1 MSVHPL
7 TNGALLVAIKELRSQ
22 RRKASSTKRGCR
34 LFHTH
39 LTMNLK
45 LMREREREKLAYR
58 SVHACVRVS
67 LPANATE

>member
-7 TNGALLVAIKELRSQ
+7 TNGALLLAIKELRSQ

-39 LTMNLK
+39 LTINLK
-45 LMREREREKLAYR
+45 LMRERER
-58 SVHACVRVS
+58 
-67 LPANATE
+67 N